1 MKYILSESQ
10 TQKLIETLTADVI
23 KGVGSVIYSD
33 NDADLKNPKT
43 ISIDVDKISKTQP
56 KNQSKTEKNYNSEV
70 ADIIKKLNK
79 NKKFT
84 PVVVYKDGEEYVM
97 LDGHHRLDA
106 YKKLNKKKI
115 NAIVIPKK
123 NVKFHKKITK
133 KMQRDFDKLENPS

>member
-1 MKYILSESQ
+1 MKFILTESQ
-10 TQKLIETLTADVI
+10 TQILIETLTADVV

-33 NDADLKNPKT
+33 SDADLKNPKT
-43 ISIDVDKISKTQP
+43 TSIDIDKIGKTQP

-115 NAIVIPKK
+115 KAIVIPKK

>member
-33 NDADLKNPKT
+33 NDTDLKNPKT
-43 ISIDVDKISKTQP
+43 ISIAVDKISKTQP